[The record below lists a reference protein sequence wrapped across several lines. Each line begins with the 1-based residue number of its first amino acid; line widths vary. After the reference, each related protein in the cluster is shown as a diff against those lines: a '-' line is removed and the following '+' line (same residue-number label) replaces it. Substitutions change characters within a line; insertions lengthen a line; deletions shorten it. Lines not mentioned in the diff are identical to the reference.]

1 MNKTVMRCI
10 VICAVAVWIILSLA
24 VPWVLA
30 DTNAFLK
37 GFVNPKLLS
46 LLGVIV
52 TITLASAANLH
63 IELNKIE
70 EAAGKSAFVNT
81 RVSINARPVAHRLID
96 RRRAGRP
103 YQAVGRTRPGRAP
116 NRGIAVERRR
126 PSDHPRT
133 HRLDSSCRARAFAI
147 PSNLNDQRE
156 PFERQAMVPTWYA

>member
-1 MNKTVMRCI
+1 MNKTVARCI

-81 RVSINARPVAHRLID
+81 R
-96 RRRAGRP
+96 
-103 YQAVGRTRPGRAP
+103 
-116 NRGIAVERRR
+116 
-126 PSDHPRT
+126 
-133 HRLDSSCRARAFAI
+133 AF
-147 PSNLNDQRE
+147 D
-156 PFERQAMVPTWYA
+156 

>member
-1 MNKTVMRCI
+1 MNKTVARCI

-30 DTNAFLK
+30 DTNPFLK
-37 GFVNPKLLS
+37 GFVNHKLLS

-81 RVSINARPVAHRLID
+81 RVSIKRSARWLIASLIVAVLVVLIKPLVAPDPVVHQTAASLLNGAALLIILADILVLID
-96 RRRAGRP
+96 LT
-103 YQAVGRTRPGRAP
+103 QAVA
-116 NRGIAVERRR
+116 
-126 PSDHPRT
+126 
-133 HRLDSSCRARAFAI
+133 RAR
-147 PSNLNDQRE
+147 SQSL
-156 PFERQAMVPTWYA
+156 PT